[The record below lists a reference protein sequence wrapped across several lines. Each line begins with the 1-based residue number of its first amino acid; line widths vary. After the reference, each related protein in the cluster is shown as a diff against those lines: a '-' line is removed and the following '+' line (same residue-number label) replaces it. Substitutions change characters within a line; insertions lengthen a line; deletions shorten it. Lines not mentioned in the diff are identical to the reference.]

1 MPQSDNFSIDE
12 LAKIAEYYVSF
23 DRSFNGL
30 NTCSLLQKCA
40 GIVSS
45 EDSGLSQSCAQAAKT
60 LEEGTKA
67 INLMGGSNHNIAN
80 NTFEGDLLDGV
91 SIASGASNV
100 NMTQNTFIDNWM
112 IKRCFFNRNNAS
124 NFNSERW
131 NINSFTIY

>member
-67 INLMGGSNHNIAN
+67 IMDILSELYSQLNTYIRETRKNQTVTQESVESSKEQLDAASSAIAEIMGNKN
-80 NTFEGDLLDGV
+80 
-91 SIASGASNV
+91 
-100 NMTQNTFIDNWM
+100 
-112 IKRCFFNRNNAS
+112 
-124 NFNSERW
+124 
-131 NINSFTIY
+131 